1 MDRQQPVLHDLA
13 VPHRAGPAR
22 ECDRL
27 GCLYAPDLP
36 ERWTLFVVTF
46 SHYLG
51 AVDTEMST
59 PASLGGSFH
68 AVRYEATIQ
77 LALIRQAL

>member
-1 MDRQQPVLHDLA
+1 M
-13 VPHRAGPAR
+13 
-22 ECDRL
+22 
-27 GCLYAPDLP
+27 
-36 ERWTLFVVTF
+36 TF